1 MAAEGEPVEMNYI
14 PEVILK
20 KRKSSEEMALRR
32 KAQLELRQKRNKL
45 SKANDFKTPEQ
56 FIREYRD
63 KEIDL
68 VRMKHRVKRSKP
80 NLSSL
85 DSRLIFV
92 VRIQGKNDMHPKTV
106 KLLNKLRLRRVFT
119 GTFLRVNEGVMEML
133 KKVEPYVTYGYPN
146 LNNVREL
153 ILKKGF
159 ARIEGERVPLTDN
172 TIIEQQLGKLG
183 IVCLEDMVH
192 EIANVGP
199 HFKEVASFLWPFNL
213 NKPAGGIRRTKLTY
227 KDGGETG
234 DRGEQIN
241 ELISKMN

>member
-20 KRKSSEEMALRR
+20 KRKSSEEIALRK
-32 KAQLELRQKRNKL
+32 KAQLELRQKRSKL
-45 SKANDFKTPEQ
+45 SKADDFKTPEQ

-68 VRMKHRVKRSKP
+68 VRMKHRVIRSKP
-80 NLSSL
+80 SLLSS

-92 VRIQGKNDMHPKTV
+92 VRIQGKTDMHPKTV
-106 KLLNKLRLRRVFT
+106 KILYKLRLRRVFT
-119 GTFLRVNEGVMEML
+119 GTFLRANEVVMEML
-133 KKVEPYVTYGYPN
+133 KKVEPYVTYGCPN

-172 TIIEQQLGKLG
+172 IIIEQQLGKLG
-183 IVCLEDMVH
+183 VVCLEDMVH

-199 HFKEVASFLWPFNL
+199 HFKEVASFLWPFSL
-213 NKPAGGIRRTKLTY
+213 TKPAGGIRRTKLTY